1 MIRKITGTIIS
12 VFFLLNFAFASEIP
26 IYEVG
31 KKNRQL
37 NDFTVGLIID
47 SSQMNINQIAKIK
60 EVQLINSRFTI
71 TSLEDN
77 YWFIFKIKNSTSES
91 LNRFVGFDEVYME
104 TADIYYQTDTGWH
117 HEQNGLSQ
125 PMALRE
131 IKNRCPMFCIS
142 LNSGETKTVYLK
154 LHSKFDGVV
163 GVLIDDIPEF
173 VIKEQKRIMWY
184 WGYFGAALA
193 ILLYNLFLLYH
204 IRERIY
210 LYYVINVICI
220 IIFTLLYSGF
230 SLYVNSNVNLFY
242 GLHTSSAVLG
252 IFISLFTRELLKLQN
267 QKKWIDRLLDVIIG
281 IYAILSVLIFIDIE
295 FYRLLVYF
303 TLPSMLFLLF
313 IGIYH
318 LTKKTPLTRFY
329 VVAMSAYLIGLFM
342 IAAVSIGLIPFNT
355 LTRYGFLI
363 GSLIELLVFSLALAY
378 RVKLLQEEKESYQNK
393 ILATEK
399 SNKKK
404 LETQV
409 QLRTRDLTQI
419 TDELKITNKELV
431 QQINEKNSLL
441 NALER
446 SEKDLKESNATKDKF
461 FSIIAHD
468 LKSPFS
474 AMIGFS
480 KMLRDNF
487 ADFTIHEQKEYINYI
502 YHAVQNTHKLLDN
515 LLLWS
520 RSQKG
525 VIEFKPEK
533 LKLNALSFEIIEF
546 LSEVAA
552 DKSIS
557 IKDDIPVDIYVRVDS
572 NMLSTILRNL
582 VSNAIK
588 FTPKGGKVIINARTI
603 TYENTQ
609 KDIEISVRDNGI
621 GIADGIQP
629 KLFSI
634 GESSLARG
642 TENESGTG
650 LGLVLCKEFVEKHG
664 GEIRFESEIGRGST
678 FYFTIPVS
686 IESTQAEMVES
697 P

>member
-31 KKNRQL
+31 KKNLQL
-37 NDFTVGLIID
+37 NDFTVGFVVDSGQLNID
-47 SSQMNINQIAKIK
+47 RLAQI
-60 EVQLINSRFTI
+60 EDFQLISSRFTF
-71 TSLEDN
+71 TSLENN
-77 YWFIFKIKNSTSES
+77 YWFVFKMTNSTSES
-91 LNRFVGFDEVYME
+91 LKRFVGFDEVYME
-104 TADIYYQTDTGWH
+104 TADLYYQTDKGWH

-125 PMALRE
+125 PMGLRE
-131 IKNRCPMFCIS
+131 IKNRCPVFCVS

-163 GVLIDDIPEF
+163 GVFIEDIPEF
-173 VIKEQKRIMWY
+173 VIKEQTKIMGY

-210 LYYVINVICI
+210 LYYVINAICI

-230 SLYVNSNVNLFY
+230 SLYINSSVYLFY
-242 GLHTSSAVLG
+242 ALHTSSAVLG
-252 IFISLFTRELLKLQN
+252 IFISLFTRELLMLQN
-267 QKKWIDRLLDVIIG
+267 QNKWIDRILNVIIG
-281 IYAILSVLIFIDIE
+281 IYAILFILILINIE

-318 LTKKTPLTRFY
+318 LTKKTPLTHFY
-329 VVAMSAYLIGLFM
+329 IIAMSGYLLGLFM
-342 IAAVSIGLIPFNT
+342 IAAVSVGLIPFNM

-363 GSLIELLVFSLALAY
+363 GSLIELIVFSLALAY
-378 RVKLLQEEKESYQNK
+378 RVKLLQEEKETYQDK

-399 SNKKK
+399 SIKKK

-409 QLRTRDLTQI
+409 QLRTRDLIQI
-419 TDELKITNKELV
+419 TEEL
-431 QQINEKNSLL
+431 Q
-441 NALER
+441 
-446 SEKDLKESNATKDKF
+446 ESNATKDKF

-468 LKSPFS
+468 LKSPFN

-480 KMLRDNF
+480 KLLRDNF
-487 ADFTIHEQKEYINYI
+487 ADFTLPEQKEYINYI

-525 VIEFKPEK
+525 VVEFRPEK
-533 LKLNALSFEIIEF
+533 LKLNALSFETIEF
-546 LSEVAA
+546 LSEVAV
-552 DKSIS
+552 DKSIN
-557 IKDDIPVDIYVRVDS
+557 IKDDIQDNIYVRADS

-588 FTPKGGKVIINARTI
+588 FTPKGGEIIINARSLS
-603 TYENTQ
+603 YENRQ
-609 KDIEISVRDNGI
+609 KDIEISVKDKGI
-621 GIADGIQP
+621 GIAEGIQS

-650 LGLVLCKEFVEKHG
+650 LGLVLCKEFVGKHG
-664 GEIRFESEIGRGST
+664 GEIRFESKIGRGST
-678 FYFTIPVS
+678 FYFTIPASV
-686 IESTQAEMVES
+686 ESTQREMVES